1 MKVELIIVKRFI
13 TVMFTLCILNTTR
26 SDAQPIAIDRGIRVE
41 GLWCFPLLTDSLVY
55 LYLPDRGVLASDES
69 NRPQFSFIRY
79 VDDAEPTTGP
89 DGNSITKGG
98 GGGILHFLV
107 TYDTDEKKIQRAE
120 TKLQEEFSNGK
131 INLRGPIIFKEGRYA
146 LISSIINPDNG
157 TQEKK
162 LLTVGAAPV
171 LEGSRIALSFEL
183 DPVRATLLLNS
194 LKMNTP
200 DVSIVFDMTFSGILD
215 AYNAKL
221 VVDWTEVNKS
231 QKISTGGSYYYFSA
245 ELELIFEELR
255 RTSAIRLET
264 TGEDA
269 NMQKIVDAA
278 YARVIDM
285 IFQKVEPE
293 KLPANDQSDLTQ
305 LLNGLMGKG
314 DNSSSSNK
322 IVPFSAHAGY
332 KRKNIKT
339 SGFST
344 LQFNSRLPADR
355 HHFITFNISD
365 FYKKYGKNE
374 DYIRSSSLYDFVNDK
389 RKISVGVDGSM
400 LPEFDKMINSVTVT
414 LRKNHEN
421 GTSTLREVNIKR
433 ATLEKD
439 PQIFLM
445 YGAVGDSD
453 RIAWLNYDYNAQF
466 SFVGGKNWQTGWI
479 TQNSAMINLLTP
491 YERRTIRI
499 EGDPAVLLAKNV
511 RAATVRI
518 EYPFLD
524 GNKSLEMTVKPSDDL
539 SQKSFEVTLPNG
551 KFNYKYTIRWQMND
565 GTFSTSTGETDMGIL
580 FIDNLPAK

>member
-1 MKVELIIVKRFI
+1 MRICPV
-13 TVMFTLCILNTTR
+13 ILNRIIATKLLFIVM
-26 SDAQPIAIDRGIRVE
+26 SVVPLHAQPISIDRGIRVE
-41 GLWCFPLLTDSLVY
+41 GLWCFPLTTDSSVY
-55 LYLPDRGVLASDES
+55 LYLPDKGTLAVDEN

-79 VDDAEPTTGP
+79 VNDGDLTTTSDD
-89 DGNSITKGG
+89 NSITKAG

-107 TYDTDEKKIQRAE
+107 TYDTDEKKIQRADA
-120 TKLQEEFSNGK
+120 KLKELLSNSK
-131 INLRGPIIFKEGRYA
+131 IKLRGPIIFKEGRYA

-162 LLTVGAAPV
+162 LLSIGAAPV
-171 LEGSRIALSFEL
+171 LQGSRIALSFEL
-183 DPVRATLLLNS
+183 DPTRASLLLNS

-200 DVSIVFDMTFSGILD
+200 DVSIVFDMTFSGIMD

-231 QKISTGGSYYYFSA
+231 QKFATGGSYYYFSA
-245 ELELIFEELR
+245 DLELVFEELR
-255 RTSAIRLET
+255 RTSAIKLET
-264 TGEDA
+264 LGEDA

-293 KLPANDQSDLTQ
+293 HLPANDQSGFSQ
-305 LLNGLMGKG
+305 LLNGLLGKG
-314 DNSSSSNK
+314 GDNNK
-322 IVPFSAHAGY
+322 MVPFSAHISY

-344 LQFNSRLPADR
+344 LQFNSRLSADR
-355 HHFITFNISD
+355 HHYITFNISD
-365 FYKKYGKNE
+365 FYKKYGQNE
-374 DYIRSSSLYDFVNDK
+374 DYIRASSLYDPAYDK
-389 RKISVGVDGSM
+389 RKIAVGIDGSM

-414 LRKNHEN
+414 MRKNHEN
-421 GTSTLREVNIKR
+421 GNSTVREVNIKR
-433 ATLEKD
+433 ASLEKD
-439 PQIFLM
+439 PLIFLA
-445 YGAVGDSD
+445 YGAVGDTD
-453 RIAWLNYDYNAQF
+453 RVAWLSYDYNAQF

-499 EGDPAVLLAKNV
+499 EGDPATLLAKNV
-511 RAATVRI
+511 RAATIRV

-524 GNKSLEMTVKPSDDL
+524 GNRSLEMTVKPSDDL
-539 SQKSFEVTLPNG
+539 SQKSFDITLPTG
-551 KFNYKYTIRWQMND
+551 KYNYKYTIRWQLND
-565 GTFSTSTGETDMGIL
+565 GTTSSATGETDMGIL